1 MVPPAPPL
9 FSMTMLWP
17 SVCASAFSESR
28 ATTSPPVPGAS
39 GTIAWI
45 GFDGQFAEASDCAKD
60 GVTALP

>member
-9 FSMTMLWP
+9 FSMTIDWP
-17 SVCASAFSESR
+17 SVCANAFSESR

-45 GFDGQFAEASDCAKD
+45 GFAGQFCAGSDCAR
-60 GVTALP
+60 T